1 MPTTARTPPPLAA
14 PMPTSSRPRRGASR
28 RARLVA
34 YYTLATP
41 EDGPGGTLSSGRASA
56 TGEPAREEAG
66 EPCRPAGAI
75 GPARLVDA
83 LDERELERLVRE
95 SLPEYMCP
103 ARWVAIDAMPRLP
116 NGKLAARLL
125 PTPPAPAEAADVR
138 AERRPPATT
147 PPTVTARERGAT
159 LAAAEA
165 GHPDEAFA
173 TLARLLGELLGV
185 HDVRPDDD
193 FFELGGDSITAIQLV
208 SRAREAG
215 LPLDVAAVTSQPT
228 LGALARSASAR
239 DASAPPAAFA
249 AHGEAPP
256 TPIQRWFLARSHP
269 APAHWNLAGV
279 LHASR
284 PLDGAILRE
293 AILEVLTRH
302 PALGSR
308 FVRRGGEWRVEIPSG
323 APPGHVVRSIGA
335 DAASE
340 DDRRSS
346 IAPLQAELRL
356 EDGWLIRMLLVERPS
371 GATVRLLWVAHHLI
385 LDTLSVGTL
394 LSEIASGYRA
404 RLGDGAGTDGPDDPG
419 HPARVSVP
427 PSIGLRDWAHR
438 LQALADSRASPPPA
452 VDSGPATCGR
462 AASTL
467 PGTALDDRADA
478 ARDGA
483 VDVVGSDGAFG
494 SARPARRTRRR
505 RRAGPSRAASTRGS
519 RAASAAS
526 TRLATS
532 PVQEL
537 LIGTLGQVLCD
548 GLGRDMRA
556 YRRRASRPR
565 SARRS
570 GRHERQRRLVHPASF
585 PFASSVATRRL
596 RTGG

>member
-1 MPTTARTPPPLAA
+1 M
-14 PMPTSSRPRRGASR
+14 
-28 RARLVA
+28 
-34 YYTLATP
+34 
-41 EDGPGGTLSSGRASA
+41 
-56 TGEPAREEAG
+56 
-66 EPCRPAGAI
+66 
-75 GPARLVDA
+75 
-83 LDERELERLVRE
+83 
-95 SLPEYMCP
+95 
-103 ARWVAIDAMPRLP
+103 
-116 NGKLAARLL
+116 
-125 PTPPAPAEAADVR
+125 
-138 AERRPPATT
+138 
-147 PPTVTARERGAT
+147 
-159 LAAAEA
+159 
-165 GHPDEAFA
+165 
-173 TLARLLGELLGV
+173 
-185 HDVRPDDD
+185 
-193 FFELGGDSITAIQLV
+193 
-208 SRAREAG
+208 
-215 LPLDVAAVTSQPT
+215 TSQPT

-494 SARPARRTRRR
+494 SATGEAHATEAESRTV
-505 RRAGPSRAASTRGS
+505 PSRLDERIASRFRGIDAARDIT
-519 RAASAAS
+519 
-526 TRLATS
+526 
-532 PVQEL
+532 VQEL

-548 GLGRDMRA
+548 GLGRDSVRIDVEHHGRDLLGDRVDTSGSVGWFTSFFPFRFERRDTATPDGRLTLAGLRRVGTRFRA
-556 YRRRASRPR
+556 AREEGRLYLLDRRASGTVTPEPPLEGVLFNYQGERDDGAAAVGAPD
-565 SARRS
+565 APW
-570 GRHERQRRLVHPASF
+570 RHEPLHEDFLRAPSNHRSHALEVNAWLERGALRIDWRHVPRCLDAGRLDELVQD
-585 PFASSVATRRL
+585 VERRL
-596 RTGG
+596 RELVESGGGPGPAAGYTPADFPDLDMDQDELDDFLGSLD